1 MTSQSAVAFH
11 RHMTPFVIA
20 EVGNN
25 HEGDFGRARD
35 LLYAAVEAGVDAVK
49 FQTITPTKLVTADQ
63 VDRIAQLNRFR
74 LDTDQF
80 AKLSALADQAGVAF
94 FSTPFDLDA
103 VDQLDP
109 IQHFFKI
116 SSGDNTFDDL
126 VRKVANKGKST
137 LISTGGMNQDDIIR
151 LTDVFAQAATGDA
164 DLVLLHCISL
174 YPTTPADA
182 QLWRIK
188 WLFDTFSDLTI
199 GYSDHTL
206 GVEACKT
213 AVALGARVLEKHFTL
228 DKNQSEF
235 RDHQLSADPAEM
247 AQLVRECRDVATYI
261 GSPTTDRPDGSML
274 GVRRAAVAARDIPA
288 FTSLVATD
296 LTWLRSVDPGALRDV
311 KDLVGQVTTTDLTTG
326 QVLMADHVKKG

>member
-1 MTSQSAVAFH
+1 MNSRSRIAFH
-11 RHMTPFVIA
+11 RDMPPFVIA
-20 EVGNN
+20 EIGNN
-25 HEGDFGRARD
+25 HEGDFGLAKD
-35 LLYAAVEAGVDAVK
+35 LLHAAVEAGVDAVK
-49 FQTITPTKLVTADQ
+49 FQTITPAKLVTADQ

-74 LDTDQF
+74 LEPDQF
-80 AKLSALADQAGVAF
+80 LELSTLADQANIAF

-109 IQHFFKI
+109 IQQLFKI

-126 VRKVANKGKST
+126 VRKVASKGKPT
-137 LISTGGMNQDDIIR
+137 LISTGGMAQDGITR
-151 LTDVFAQAATGDA
+151 LHDVFAQAATGDA
-164 DLVLLHCISL
+164 TLVLLHCISL
-174 YPTTPADA
+174 YPTAPLDA

-188 WLFDTFSDLTI
+188 WLFETFSNLTI

-235 RDHQLSADPAEM
+235 RDHKLSADPAEM

-261 GSPTTDRPDGSML
+261 GRPTTERPDGSMV

-288 FTSLVATD
+288 HTSLVSTD
-296 LTWLRSVDPGALRDV
+296 LRWLRSVDPDALRDV
-311 KDLVGQVTTTDLTTG
+311 QDVLGMVTTTDLTTG
-326 QVLMADHVKKG
+326 QVLLAHHVKKG

>member
-1 MTSQSAVAFH
+1 MTSQSAAAFH
-11 RHMTPFVIA
+11 RHMSPFVIA

-25 HEGDFGRARD
+25 HEGDFGRAKD
-35 LLYAAVEAGVDAVK
+35 LLHAAVEAGVDAVK

-63 VDRIAQLNRFR
+63 VDRITQLNRFR
-74 LDTDQF
+74 LDPDQF
-80 AKLSALADQAGVAF
+80 AELSALADQAGVAF
-94 FSTPFDLDA
+94 LSTPFDLDA
-103 VDQLDP
+103 VDQLDS
-109 IQHFFKI
+109 IQQLFKI

-126 VRKVANKGKST
+126 VRKVASKGKPT
-137 LISTGGMNQDDIIR
+137 LISTGGMAQDDITR
-151 LTDVFAQAATGDA
+151 LHDVFAQAGDA
-164 DLVLLHCISL
+164 ALVLLHCISL
-174 YPTTPADA
+174 YPTSPAHA

-261 GSPTTDRPDGSML
+261 GNPTTDRPDGSML

-288 FTSLVATD
+288 GTSLAATD
-296 LTWLRSVDPGALRDV
+296 LTWLRSVDPDALRDV
-311 KDLVGQVTTTDLTTG
+311 QDVLGRVTATDLSTG
-326 QVLMADHVKKG
+326 QALMADHLKKG